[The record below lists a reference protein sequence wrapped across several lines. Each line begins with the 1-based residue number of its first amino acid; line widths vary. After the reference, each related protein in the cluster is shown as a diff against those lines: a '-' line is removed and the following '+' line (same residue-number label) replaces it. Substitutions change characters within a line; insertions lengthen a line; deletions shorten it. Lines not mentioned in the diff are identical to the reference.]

1 MNFLD
6 IWNNLTYADGIL
18 FTLWVGTMYYT
29 KSWIDNRFQVEKKK

>member
-6 IWNNLTYADGIL
+6 IWNHLTYVDGIL

-29 KSWIDNRFQVEKKK
+29 KCWIDNKFKIEKKK